1 MMILAATI
9 ACLMGNDGWLLASM
23 MVGYNL
29 GMTYAPLSSRQL
41 LPKHAEKFFWT
52 VILNWK
58 LNLDCNSTF
67 PIDLQSENV
76 NSKRVITIKN
86 LV

>member
-29 GMTYAPLSSRQL
+29 GMTYAPLFKRTQ
-41 LPKHAEKFFWT
+41 KTFAQACREIF
-52 VILNWK
+52 
-58 LNLDCNSTF
+58 LDCNFELETKF
-67 PIDLQSENV
+67 GL
-76 NSKRVITIKN
+76 
-86 LV
+86 